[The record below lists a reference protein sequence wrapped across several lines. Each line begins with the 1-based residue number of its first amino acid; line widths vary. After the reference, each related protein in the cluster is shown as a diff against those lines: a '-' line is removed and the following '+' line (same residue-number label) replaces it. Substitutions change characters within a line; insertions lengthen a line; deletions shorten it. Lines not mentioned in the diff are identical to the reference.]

1 MKKSAF
7 KKFFLE
13 STFFKTKDEKR
24 EMNGGEKK
32 VVIFFGGLEVFYYFC
47 KIIPNCGAGEK
58 GILMIVY
65 NLIYEILYRK
75 T

>member
-1 MKKSAF
+1 MKAL
-7 KKFFLE
+7 FL
-13 STFFKTKDEKR
+13 KTKDEKR
-24 EMNGGEKK
+24 ETNGGEKK

-47 KIIPNCGAGEK
+47 KIIPNCRSGRK
-58 GILMIVY
+58 RDLIIVY